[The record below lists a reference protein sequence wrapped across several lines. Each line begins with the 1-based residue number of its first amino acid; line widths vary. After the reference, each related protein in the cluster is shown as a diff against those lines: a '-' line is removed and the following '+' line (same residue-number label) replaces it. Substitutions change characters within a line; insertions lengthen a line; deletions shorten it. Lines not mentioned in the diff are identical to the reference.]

1 MAARRGRPEPDTAE
15 IAIRYPREGRVELVS
30 GTLFADPGSPFF
42 RRFVGRL
49 FSVPEVES
57 LVIEAKRAEIRYR
70 PGRTS
75 LSRLMRRIGTAL
87 ASEGGRSAASAEL
100 YLGAPAGAPIRVHRY
115 GDVLSTWEVR
125 HTLPGRL
132 RARHPSLRR
141 RRGVADAV
149 VEELVGVPGILG
161 CRIGLY
167 TGSLLVVHD
176 PRRIG
181 RDDVL
186 ALCEAALHRAEAR
199 GPASPSLTRFGVG
212 IALLTLA
219 VAGHLAYT
227 PLLVLCA
234 VLLVTVNVET
244 FRRAVKSV
252 RARSVDVD
260 VTYGTLL
267 LLTIL
272 SGDFLSIALMAWS
285 VAAWPLLL
293 DRRLAATRHALAGDR
308 QRLATV
314 VPIRRNGLALTAP
327 VAALTAG
334 DIAVVAAGGTL
345 PADGVVIE
353 GEAAVDERRITGEPG
368 VADKTVGQPVY
379 AGARVLT
386 GRVVIEV
393 TRSERDAVGTEIR
406 RRLLESARYE
416 PVSSTPGAALA
427 KRAAPPAL
435 ALSAVGAMTG
445 GLGTAIAILAPNYSS
460 APGLSTPLDRSAT
473 LMACADAGL
482 LVRDEAALIR
492 LAQADAAVIHAG
504 ADEAEAA
511 ALADALRVRGIEP
524 FVLGAATAPAPF
536 VRRLRRKGMKVA
548 VIGGSD
554 DPAAAHEADVA
565 IAVGGRR
572 LPSVDT
578 ADVVLVSPRLAR
590 AVPLLDLARLHAS
603 ETRLNRHF
611 GVWPNVVAV
620 GGAFVLGFASLHC
633 TLLSNLGALIVY
645 WRGSGRL
652 SNAEAVWRAHRP

>member
-1 MAARRGRPEPDTAE
+1 
-15 IAIRYPREGRVELVS
+15 
-30 GTLFADPGSPFF
+30 
-42 RRFVGRL
+42 
-49 FSVPEVES
+49 
-57 LVIEAKRAEIRYR
+57 
-70 PGRTS
+70 
-75 LSRLMRRIGTAL
+75 MRRIGSAI
-87 ASEGGRSAASAEL
+87 AAEGGPSPASDEL
-100 YLGAPAGAPIRVHRY
+100 YLNAPTGAPIRVHRY
-115 GDVLSTWEVR
+115 GSVLSTWEVR
-125 HTLPGRL
+125 HDLPGRL

-141 RRGVADAV
+141 RRGAAVAV
-149 VEELVGVPGILG
+149 VEELVGTPGILD

-199 GPASPSLTRFGVG
+199 GPASPSLGRFSVG

-219 VAGHLAYT
+219 IAGHVAYT

-234 VLLVTVNVET
+234 VVLVSVNVDT
-244 FRRAVKSV
+244 FRRAVKSA
-252 RARSVDVD
+252 RAGSVDVD
-260 VTYGTLL
+260 VTYSTLL

-293 DRRLAATRHALAGDR
+293 DRRLAATRQALAGDR
-308 QRLATV
+308 QRLATL
-314 VPIRRNGLALTAP
+314 VPIRRNGLELTAP

-334 DIAVVAAGGTL
+334 DVAIVAAGGTL

-353 GEAAVDERRITGEPG
+353 GAAAIDERRITGEAG
-368 VADKTVGQPVY
+368 VADKAVGQPVY

-386 GRVVIEV
+386 GRVAIEV

-416 PVSSTPGAALA
+416 PVSATPGAVLA

-473 LMACADAGL
+473 LMACAEAGL

-492 LAQADAAVIHAG
+492 LAQVDAAVIHAG
-504 ADEAEAA
+504 ADEAEAT
-511 ALADALRVRGIEP
+511 ALADELRVRGIEP
-524 FVLGAATAPAPF
+524 FVLGAGTASAPL
-536 VRRLRRKGMKVA
+536 VRRLRRKGGKVA

-554 DPAAAHEADVA
+554 DDPAGAQAADVA
-565 IAVGGRR
+565 IARGGLH

-578 ADVVLVSPRLAR
+578 ADVVLVAPRLGR
-590 AVPLLDLARLHAS
+590 TLDLLDLARLHAR
-603 ETRLNRHF
+603 ETRLNRHL
-611 GVWPNVVAV
+611 GVWPNVLAV

-652 SNAEAVWRAHRP
+652 STAEAVWRARRP